1 MERLEEYK
9 ADRKSRSL
17 EEKKGEHLLPRG
29 NLNINVMVDSQS
41 VGGGGISGKWAAE
54 YKSLT
59 EYDKSRHDE
68 VKAFVD
74 ALRRLEERGILKHCG
89 KS

>member
-29 NLNINVMVDSQS
+29 NLNINVMVDS
-41 VGGGGISGKWAAE
+41 
-54 YKSLT
+54 
-59 EYDKSRHDE
+59 
-68 VKAFVD
+68 
-74 ALRRLEERGILKHCG
+74 
-89 KS
+89 